1 MRVRTLEASNTRFE
15 GGDRGLLFS
24 LTMFTHTSSSNYYFP
39 QYTEF
44 SDAQQIPS
52 TAVTTTTTAI
62 SGNVNDTASMA
73 TSLPVLPQ
81 HTSLGVGEGEP
92 PYYPPYTTSTP
103 DAQPP
108 IYPNYIQYE
117 SSLPAYIW
125 PQATE
130 QSPWGGVSTDIPHSD
145 YNYADARYSEQQ
157 QQQRIYEQVE
167 PQQQHN
173 SHQHNQLQ
181 HPNSFEGMSMGVS
194 AVEVPPVPIVCGG
207 LAQPKIVEYQLD
219 GSMKPPFS
227 YITLIVSAMM
237 SNKEKR
243 ATLSEIYA
251 WIMNHFAYYRKNT
264 KRPNKKSAREIVTSA
279 MSARC
284 SNRLCSPCQRVS
296 PVPVLT
302 PSPPCLTAISTWQ
315 NSVRHALSFN
325 DCFTKVPRPPGETG
339 KGAYWT
345 LHEGATGMF
354 ENGSSIR
361 RCRKFVDEQRVRPRS
376 GRSRKKKL
384 QYKECHSHPTAT
396 SSATSHFPRAPQH
409 HESQPPLLP
418 PPPQI
423 EADHRGVNLPKDP
436 RDSFMMGI

>member
-264 KRPNKKSAREIVTSA
+264 KR
-279 MSARC
+279 
-284 SNRLCSPCQRVS
+284 
-296 PVPVLT
+296 
-302 PSPPCLTAISTWQ
+302 WQ

>member
-1 MRVRTLEASNTRFE
+1 MRERTPKASNTRLE
-15 GGDRGLLFS
+15 GGDRGLLSS
-24 LTMFTHTSSSNYYFP
+24 LTMFTHASSSNYYFP

-52 TAVTTTTTAI
+52 TTVTTTTTTAI
-62 SGNVNDTASMA
+62 SGEVNDTAFMT

-81 HTSLGVGEGEP
+81 HTGLEVEAGELS
-92 PYYPPYTTSTP
+92 YYPTYTTSTP

-108 IYPNYIQYE
+108 VYTNYVQYE
-117 SSLPAYIW
+117 SSLPTYMW
-125 PQATE
+125 PQAQE
-130 QSPWGGVSTDIPHSD
+130 QVSWDGVSTDIPHSD
-145 YNYADARYSEQQ
+145 YSYADPRYQEQQ
-157 QQQRIYEQVE
+157 QQQPEQQRIYTQVE
-167 PQQQHN
+167 PQQLHN
-173 SHQHNQLQ
+173 SHQQNQ
-181 HPNSFEGMSMGVS
+181 HAKSFEGMGVDMS
-194 AVEVPPVPIVCGG
+194 TVEASPVPIVCGG
-207 LAQPKIVEYQLD
+207 FAQPKIVEYQLD

-264 KRPNKKSAREIVTSA
+264 KR
-279 MSARC
+279 
-284 SNRLCSPCQRVS
+284 
-296 PVPVLT
+296 
-302 PSPPCLTAISTWQ
+302 WQ

-376 GRSRKKKL
+376 GRSRKKKS
-384 QYKECHSHPTAT
+384 QYKECHPQPTT
-396 SSATSHFPRAPQH
+396 IPSTTSHFPQALQLH
-409 HESQPPLLP
+409 DSQQPALLS

-423 EADHRGVNLPKDP
+423 ETDRRGMNLPKDS
-436 RDSFMMGI
+436 RDSYVVGI